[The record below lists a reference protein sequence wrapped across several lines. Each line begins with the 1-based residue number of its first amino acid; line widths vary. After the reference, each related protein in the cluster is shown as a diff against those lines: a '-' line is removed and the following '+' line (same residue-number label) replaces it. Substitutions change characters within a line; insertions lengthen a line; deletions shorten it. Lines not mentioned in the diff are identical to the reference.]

1 MRRKNNFV
9 TYPETKEAGVYA
21 IVNKTR
27 KKVYIGES
35 QNIRSRAK
43 AHINLL
49 KSGKHYCEELQ
60 KDYDNNHKMEIVE
73 VYIVSNSYDC
83 DTRLCMED
91 FYIACLQQKGIE
103 LYNNPRDKNCKDN
116 FFIYASRLD
125 KNVYNIYLK
134 WLIISKK
141 P

>member
-73 VYIVSNSYDC
+73 VYIVSNLTIVIHGSAWRIFILRVFGKRGLNYI
-83 DTRLCMED
+83 TILEIRIAKIIFLSMHLALIKMFII
-91 FYIACLQQKGIE
+91 FYEK
-103 LYNNPRDKNCKDN
+103 
-116 FFIYASRLD
+116 
-125 KNVYNIYLK
+125 
-134 WLIISKK
+134 
-141 P
+141 